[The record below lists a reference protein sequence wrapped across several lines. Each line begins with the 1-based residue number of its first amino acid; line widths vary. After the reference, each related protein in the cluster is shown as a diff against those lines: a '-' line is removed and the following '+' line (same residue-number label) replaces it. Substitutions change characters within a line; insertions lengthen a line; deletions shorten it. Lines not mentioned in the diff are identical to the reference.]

1 MMTDAIRVAAVQMTS
16 TTEVAANLALAEE
29 RIAEAADRGARLVV
43 LPENFSFL
51 GSVDAERLA
60 AAEREG
66 RGPAQDF
73 LREQASRHGLWL
85 VGGTIPVWREEGRA
99 CSRALLVSSE
109 GEVVAAYDKIHLFDV
124 SVPGGELES
133 YRESATT
140 VPGTEAVAVKTALGA
155 IGIMICYDIRFPALA
170 HRLGLIGMDI
180 LAVPAAFT
188 VPTGR
193 VHWKPLLTAR
203 AIESLSY
210 VIASAQWGEH
220 AGGRKTYGH
229 SMIIDPWGAVLAE
242 CADGAGVIVAD
253 VDMMRLQEIRN
264 QFPVL
269 QHRRDL

>member
-1 MMTDAIRVAAVQMTS
+1 MTDTIRVAAVQMTS
-16 TTEVAANLALAEE
+16 TTEVEANLLLAEQ
-29 RIAEAADRGARLVV
+29 RIAEAADRGAELVV

-51 GSVDAERLA
+51 GRVDAERLA

-66 RGPAQDF
+66 SGPAQDF

-99 CSRALLVSSE
+99 CSRALLVNGE
-109 GEVVAAYDKIHLFDV
+109 GDVVAAYDKIHLFDV
-124 SVPGGELES
+124 SVPGGQVER

-140 VPGTEAVAVKTALGA
+140 VPGTEPIAVNTAVGA

-193 VHWKPLLTAR
+193 VHWKPLLLAR

-210 VIASAQWGEH
+210 VVASAQWGEH

-229 SMIIDPWGAVLAE
+229 SMIVDPWGVVLAE

-253 VDMMRLQEIRN
+253 IDMIRLQEIRN